1 MIHVKTFYTV
11 QLSAPLNDVIK
22 SLLSPRLFSNV
33 YKCNWSL
40 WSNKAFEPSP
50 DSLQQKLEL
59 VYKTLN
65 KSCFPLERSLI
76 FFFWQYNGKIY
87 KITLGRHPVYL
98 GQERKFSLQFM
109 LIIILFKEYCIK
121 SDFIFNGF
129 SNKYNAEK
137 RDGNQQS
144 SCPLQ

>member
-22 SLLSPRLFSNV
+22 SLLSPWRFSNV

-40 WSNKAFEPSP
+40 WSNKAFEPNP

-65 KSCFPLERSLI
+65 KSCFPLEKVWSFSFGNITGRSTRLLWADI
-76 FFFWQYNGKIY
+76 LFILGKR
-87 KITLGRHPVYL
+87 GS
-98 GQERKFSLQFM
+98 FSLQFM
-109 LIIILFKEYCIK
+109 LIIILLKEYCIK

-129 SNKYNAEK
+129 F
-137 RDGNQQS
+137 Q
-144 SCPLQ
+144 